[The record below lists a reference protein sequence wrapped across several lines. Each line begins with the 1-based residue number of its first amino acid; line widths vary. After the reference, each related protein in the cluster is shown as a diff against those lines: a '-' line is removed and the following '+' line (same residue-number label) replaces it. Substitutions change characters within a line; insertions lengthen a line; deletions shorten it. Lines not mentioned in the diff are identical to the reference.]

1 MECCAALIRY
11 VEVSDQILFLPNSIH
26 LTVEGSEKITKIGSD
41 TSRYL
46 ELVFNKRNLKSSNN
60 LYGVL
65 NYTVTKNGMR
75 MLKSN
80 ILQPSSGMF
89 FLLSNVH
96 FDGKI

>member
-1 MECCAALIRY
+1 LECCAALIRY

-60 LYGVL
+60 LFGVL
-65 NYTVTKNGMR
+65 NYTVTRNGMR

-80 ILQPSSGMF
+80 ILQPSCGIYLPLIGHIDSK
-89 FLLSNVH
+89 S
-96 FDGKI
+96 